1 MYGREFTVE
10 SDHKPLE
17 TLIKRDIDDVTARLQ
32 RMFML
37 LLKYPKMNVVY
48 RPGKDMF
55 IADCLSR
62 AQLQTVEEIETLK
75 SIIHTI
81 TKSVCVSEDNYNY
94 YREILEK
101 DEKFKRICEYV
112 QNGWPGYHQ
121 LDDFSRQFH
130 KLKSLLHV
138 ENELLFFNHR
148 LVVRTQLQDKI
159 VKVLHEPHLGIEKT
173 LSRARML
180 YYWPVMNKQI
190 RNLVESCKVCE
201 KFKRNNQKEP
211 LVQGEIP
218 MYPYHI
224 VAMDLFEYAGHDFI
238 AIIDAYSNYLS
249 MFRLNNKT
257 SKHIIENIR
266 GLFDRVGYPTIIRSD
281 NSPFGSAEFD
291 RFANEYNIQLKFS
304 SPRYAQSNGLAEKA
318 VAISKNIVKRCY
330 ETNAIDQCQYK
341 ILEYNTTPVASIGL
355 TPSELFFGRLIK
367 TKLPVS
373 SKLLVRKNINESEVK
388 QKI

>member
-1 MYGREFTVE
+1 
-10 SDHKPLE
+10 
-17 TLIKRDIDDVTARLQ
+17 
-32 RMFML
+32 
-37 LLKYPKMNVVY
+37 
-48 RPGKDMF
+48 
-55 IADCLSR
+55 
-62 AQLQTVEEIETLK
+62 
-75 SIIHTI
+75 
-81 TKSVCVSEDNYNY
+81 
-94 YREILEK
+94 
-101 DEKFKRICEYV
+101 
-112 QNGWPGYHQ
+112 
-121 LDDFSRQFH
+121 
-130 KLKSLLHV
+130 
-138 ENELLFFNHR
+138 
-148 LVVRTQLQDKI
+148 
-159 VKVLHEPHLGIEKT
+159 
-173 LSRARML
+173 
-180 YYWPVMNKQI
+180 
-190 RNLVESCKVCE
+190 
-201 KFKRNNQKEP
+201 
-211 LVQGEIP
+211 
-218 MYPYHI
+218 
-224 VAMDLFEYAGHDFI
+224 
-238 AIIDAYSNYLS
+238 